1 MRAPASAAKPAMAL
15 DLRAHCLAFCG
26 ALGEHHISEDG
37 VFPTLVRLHL
47 GLAPVIDRPDPAALR
62 NGAQR

>member
-1 MRAPASAAKPAMAL
+1 MRAPAGAAKPAMAR

-26 ALGEHHISEDG
+26 ALGEHHSSEDG
-37 VFPTLVRLHL
+37 VLPTLVRLH
-47 GLAPVIDRPDPAALR
+47 LAPVIDRPDPAALR